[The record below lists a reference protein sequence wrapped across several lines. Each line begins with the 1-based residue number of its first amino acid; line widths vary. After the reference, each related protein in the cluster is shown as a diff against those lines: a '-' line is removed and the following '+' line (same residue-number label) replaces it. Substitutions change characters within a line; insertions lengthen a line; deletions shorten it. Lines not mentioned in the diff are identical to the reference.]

1 MFNFEQF
8 YSLVVGILAGATP
21 FLVLGVLVA
30 TLIERYAKHEWFS
43 KILVKNKLLSHIYI
57 ALFGLFIP
65 VCECGNVPVVRKLM
79 LKGFSLSH
87 VVTFLLAAPI
97 VNPVTI
103 WTTWEAFSYAPW
115 LVFFRIGGG
124 LVIAITIGLVFS
136 TLKNPRDMLLKTE
149 SNEEM
154 EHTHKGVKSF
164 SFHFIAEFANI
175 FKMLTFGAIIAALV
189 QVAIPREVLFSLA
202 SNPLFSILTM
212 ILFAFIISVCSNVD
226 SFIALGLSSTF
237 SLSSLLAFLVFGPM
251 IDIKTV
257 IMLRSTFST
266 KFIVYLTTLVLIFS
280 TLLAFIYYALNSLSI
295 L

>member
-1 MFNFEQF
+1 MINFEQF
-8 YSLVVGILAGATP
+8 YSVIIGILAGATP

-30 TLIERYAKHEWFS
+30 TLIDRYAKHEWFS

-103 WTTWEAFSYAPW
+103 WTTWEAFSYAPG

-124 LVIAITIGLVFS
+124 LLIAILIGLIFS
-136 TLKNPRDMLLKTE
+136 TLKNPREMLVQTN
-149 SNEEM
+149 SIEEI
-154 EHTHKGVKSF
+154 EHTHKGAKSF
-164 SFHFIAEFANI
+164 SFHFISEFSTI
-175 FKMLTFGAIIAALV
+175 FKMLLFGAVIAAFI

-202 SNPLFSILTM
+202 SNPLYSILTM

-257 IMLRSTFST
+257 VMLRSTFT
-266 KFIVYLTTLVLIFS
+266 TRFIVYLTSLVAVFTIV
-280 TLLAFIYYALNSLSI
+280 LALVYYALNSLSI
-295 L
+295 V